1 MDICQNSCENGP
13 AREFSDKRFLLFRF
27 MLQLL
32 GSLFLTFMIS
42 SETYSIVK
50 GTNWHVDM
58 LVILLILII
67 IRSKSVS
74 VWSEC
79 QKQLKSKSADQTLQP
94 KPISKNGFPNGR
106 IQFAFKLTSYIPGY
120 LWIDHQSSFLER
132 KIFDCQMAIYKYLF
146 QCYHCFLRANH
157 PLVES
162 ADLVEHHGHRPIS
175 PIFSFQ
181 LLLLLLEQLLLIHL
195 LLLLVFAATKDEDE
209 EK

>member
-1 MDICQNSCENGP
+1 MLNGKLSKVFLFSKQKFEEANVEWESIGGFCTIASFSHGHPCILHWAGKTLNDCKLSQLKMDICQNSCENGP

-94 KPISKNGFPNGR
+94 EPISINGFPNGR
-106 IQFAFKLTSYIPGY
+106 IQFAF
-120 LWIDHQSSFLER
+120 
-132 KIFDCQMAIYKYLF
+132 
-146 QCYHCFLRANH
+146 
-157 PLVES
+157 
-162 ADLVEHHGHRPIS
+162 
-175 PIFSFQ
+175 
-181 LLLLLLEQLLLIHL
+181 
-195 LLLLVFAATKDEDE
+195 
-209 EK
+209 